1 MSARVRNPTRPGG
14 LTLPSIPELA
24 GAASGRVDLVET
36 PPWQAPPDWWPPAS
50 SMEEWACYWWLT
62 QPPRSYRED
71 IHFRRQVAMEA
82 VGLFTGKQFT
92 RIDFLFKC
100 HGVNAIGSTPGDA
113 DWLAWDPYNTFTHPD
128 RDLDLEKR
136 EILAN
141 NDHPNT
147 TALVWIESG
156 ALLAWPDGVL
166 PAALRGVDLSPRALG
181 W

>member
-1 MSARVRNPTRPGG
+1 MSARVRNPSRPGD
-14 LTLPSIPELA
+14 LRLDSIPELA
-24 GAASGRVDLVET
+24 GAASARVDLIET
-36 PPWQAPPDWWPPAS
+36 PPWQSPPDWWPPAS
-50 SMEEWACYWWLT
+50 SVEEWACYWWLT
-62 QPPRSYRED
+62 QPPRNFVEGL
-71 IHFRRQVAMEA
+71 HFRRQVAMEA

-92 RIDFLFKC
+92 RIDFLFQ
-100 HGVNAIGSTPGDA
+100 IGGPSGATAPGDA

-128 RDLDLEKR
+128 RELDIEKR

-156 ALLAWPDGVL
+156 MLLGWPDAVL
-166 PAALRGVDLSPRALG
+166 PSALRGVDLSPRALG